1 MKNSDYPFTKE
12 AAEQVRASGSS
23 LEALLEKPAFQPVRR
38 RASERA
44 LGAIDGKGIPEGYI
58 NPDIELL
65 SYPLARIIVS
75 CVGDELLIRRY
86 ALAEAKLARSRMQ
99 KEKGDLLPLAEDLGL
114 NPTSSGGVLR
124 LHFAEYLRAAHRMKS
139 PRWKLANRDLSGG
152 QVTVTREE
160 LTRLME
166 EAARDRVQKGLPVE
180 VGEDIRSKLSDYI
193 SQLKAD
199 LGRVSAYQ
207 RADMGKAVDGAFPPC
222 ISRMLSQVAS
232 GGNLAHSARFAL
244 TSFLLRVN
252 MSVDD
257 VVGLFNTSPD
267 FDEERTR
274 YQVGHI
280 AGSSGTRYKP
290 PSCATMA
297 TYGNCPGEDDL
308 CRRVHHPLS
317 YYEMKLKSLPRR
329 PEDKTPEDGSP
340 KLGESEERKPEGKTP
355 EDIKP
360 KA

>member
-1 MKNSDYPFTKE
+1 MKTSDYPFTRV
-12 AAEQVRASGSS
+12 AADLVRASGYS

-44 LGAIDGKGIPEGYI
+44 LGAIDSKGIPEGYT
-58 NPDIELL
+58 NSDIELL

-99 KEKGDLLPLAEDLGL
+99 KDKGDLLPLAEDLGL
-114 NPTSSGGVLR
+114 NPDSSGGVLR

-139 PRWKLANRDLSGG
+139 TRWKLVNRDLCGG
-152 QVTVTREE
+152 QVTVTKEE

-180 VGEDIRSKLSDYI
+180 VAEEICSKLSDYI
-193 SQLKAD
+193 AEVKAELGKVIASQKSD
-199 LGRVSAYQ
+199 LG
-207 RADMGKAVDGAFPPC
+207 KATEEAFPPC
-222 ISRMLSQVAS
+222 IRTMLSQVTA

-244 TSFLLRVN
+244 TSFLLRIN

-274 YQVGHI
+274 YQVEHI

-308 CRRVHHPLS
+308 CRRISHPLG
-317 YYEMKLKSLPRR
+317 YYEIRLKSMPKKSDDRAT
-329 PEDKTPEDGSP
+329 EDKVPEKGAHRT
-340 KLGESEERKPEGKTP
+340 RKNLNEIREMP
-355 EDIKP
+355 
-360 KA
+360 